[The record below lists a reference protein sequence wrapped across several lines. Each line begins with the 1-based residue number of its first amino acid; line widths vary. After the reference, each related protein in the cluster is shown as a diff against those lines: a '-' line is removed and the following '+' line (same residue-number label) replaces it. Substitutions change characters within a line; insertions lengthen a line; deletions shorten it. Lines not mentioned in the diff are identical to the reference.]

1 MALSSPFF
9 FLLPRMHPE
18 LETRGGGA
26 RPSRARKGGD
36 GWGAGRVDEWTV
48 DVIGATVPFSPLYP
62 HTAPHPPSPGPGTPD
77 SRRASTRPQQRRPL
91 QPRRRNARS
100 LGVAVFRLLP
110 STASRWRRHVEGKSW
125 DRSTVPQRAPC
136 GRRNWRINGD
146 FDFLEYIVCTAST
159 VRNIASLEV
168 DIRVCCPPV
177 LVHTLQR
184 PEGLRRLS
192 PCLESTLA
200 ALSRVSRRRPRIM
213 RISKKLP
220 PRPARRRIGLA
231 HDQGPVMQR
240 RGTLESACESDCRR
254 ESGSCPSGGQ
264 VSHCASAMA
273 TAARPRPSLGHDQR
287 RRPGGQAHTC
297 A

>member
-1 MALSSPFF
+1 MGAERKKNACYVPKKEMESSKIELDLCVPPWR
-9 FLLPRMHPE
+9 FL
-18 LETRGGGA
+18 
-26 RPSRARKGGD
+26 RPSFSSYRGCTQSLKRAAAVQGHREREK
-36 GWGAGRVDEWTV
+36 AGMAGERAKWSV

-77 SRRASTRPQQRRPL
+77 SRHASTHPQQRRPL

-146 FDFLEYIVCTAST
+146 FDFLDCIVCTAST
-159 VRNIASLEV
+159 MSISSLEV

-177 LVHTLQR
+177 LAHTLQR

-200 ALSRVSRRRPRIM
+200 ALSRVRDSRR
-213 RISKKLP
+213 
-220 PRPARRRIGLA
+220 
-231 HDQGPVMQR
+231 
-240 RGTLESACESDCRR
+240 
-254 ESGSCPSGGQ
+254 
-264 VSHCASAMA
+264 
-273 TAARPRPSLGHDQR
+273 
-287 RRPGGQAHTC
+287 
-297 A
+297 